1 MLFRKRR
8 KPDDGDPPGPSYEE
22 EMRAKAIYPIEFDMM
37 VKGSIGERDGVPIR
51 QFGVYVDGVVRLV
64 TSGDRVDKETYDALL
79 AVGAIVPNRTPKV
92 AEDAGGRGEGGN
104 AGKETGCGH

>member
-8 KPDDGDPPGPSYEE
+8 KPDDDDPPGPSYEE

-37 VKGSIGERDGVPIR
+37 VKGSIGERNGVPIR

-79 AVGAIVPNRTPKV
+79 AVGAIVPSPTPRA
-92 AEDAGGRGEGGN
+92 AEDAGAKDEGGD
-104 AGKETGCGH
+104 AGKEPGRND